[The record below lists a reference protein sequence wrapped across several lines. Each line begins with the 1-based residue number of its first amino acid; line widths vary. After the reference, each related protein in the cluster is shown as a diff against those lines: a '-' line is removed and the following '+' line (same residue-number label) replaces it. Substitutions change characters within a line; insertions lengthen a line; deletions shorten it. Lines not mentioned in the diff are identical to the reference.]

1 MLTTV
6 DSLWNKIT
14 SEVKSDPNNRASSKI
29 FLSGITPSGL
39 EGDQLVLEAVNEFC
53 REWVEKRYSQML
65 QKILCDENPAL
76 NYKLVTRANDRGA
89 MSANKKHF
97 QPELPV
103 IEEECAE
110 KTVIK
115 SGTPKVVAKTVANP
129 KIDGMFNNKYT
140 FDSFVVGKSNQFAY
154 AICQS
159 VTKNLGNLH
168 NPVFIYG
175 GVGLGKTHLMQAIG
189 QVVHEN
195 NPKARVAY
203 VSSEAFTNEFIDS
216 LKDKKAEAFRNKY
229 RRTDVLL
236 IDDVQFFA
244 GKEQTQEEFFHTF
257 NALFQQKKQIVLSSD
272 SPPDKIKKLEE
283 RLASRYAMG
292 VVVDI
297 QPPDLEMRAAILKK
311 CATKS
316 MVEVPDDVIMYL
328 AQGVTSNIRI
338 LEGAFNSVLAYSG
351 IVGKPISKDLV
362 DQVLKDML
370 RESSDGKITIPWIKK
385 RVSEFYDISEEEI
398 IGKRRSQNLVLP
410 RQIAMRLCQIF
421 TDSSLKQIGE
431 KFGNRDHTTV
441 MHACSKINKL
451 LKQEKAFVDEFS
463 RLKRFVDP
471 SKQ

>member
-6 DSLWNKIT
+6 DNLWNKIT

-29 FLSGITPSGL
+29 FLSGITPSGM

-65 QKILCDENPAL
+65 KKILCDENPAF
-76 NYKLVTRANDRGA
+76 NYRLVTKAYDKTA
-89 MSANKKHF
+89 MNGSKKHF
-97 QPELPV
+97 QPVLPVLPV
-103 IEEECAE
+103 IEEPVAE
-110 KTVIK
+110 EAPTSSGATKATTNSK
-115 SGTPKVVAKTVANP
+115 SE
-129 KIDGMFNNKYT
+129 GMFNNKYT

-159 VTKNLGNLH
+159 VTNNLGNLH

-189 QVVHEN
+189 QEVYRN

-257 NALFQQKKQIVLSSD
+257 NALFQQKKQIVLTSD

-311 CATKS
+311 CATES

-351 IVGKPISKDLV
+351 IVGKPMSKDLI

-370 RESSDGKITIPWIKK
+370 RESSGGKITIPWIQK
-385 RVSEFYDISEEEI
+385 RVSEFYDITEEELV
-398 IGKRRSQNLVLP
+398 GKRRSQNLVLP

-441 MHACSKINKL
+441 MHACSKIDKRLKL
-451 LKQEKAFVDEFS
+451 EKAFADEFN

-471 SKQ
+471 NKQ